1 VNDEAEGLRSRT
13 WRSRGE
19 DVAKFLLR
27 ATYTVDG
34 IKGVLKEGGS
44 ARRAAAQKAVE
55 SGGGRME
62 TFYYAFGE
70 DDAYVIVDVADN
82 AAAAALSMTIG
93 ATGAVRVRTIAL
105 VTPEEIDKAA
115 KANVSY
121 RAPGA

>member
-1 VNDEAEGLRSRT
+1 
-13 WRSRGE
+13 
-19 DVAKFLLR
+19 VAKFLLR

-62 TFYYAFGE
+62 AFYYAFGE

-115 KANVSY
+115 KASVSY

>member
-1 VNDEAEGLRSRT
+1 
-13 WRSRGE
+13 
-19 DVAKFLLR
+19 VAKFLLR

-62 TFYYAFGE
+62 AFYYAFGE

-82 AAAAALSMTIG
+82 AAAAAVSMTIG

-115 KANVSY
+115 KASVSY

>member
-1 VNDEAEGLRSRT
+1 M
-13 WRSRGE
+13 
-19 DVAKFLLR
+19 AKFLLR

-34 IKGVLKEGGS
+34 IKGVLKEGGT

-55 SGGGRME
+55 SVGGRLE
-62 TFYYAFGE
+62 AFYYAFGE

-82 AAAAALSMTIG
+82 ATAAALSLTIG
-93 ATGAVRVRTIAL
+93 ATGTVRVRTIAL

-115 KANVSY
+115 KASVSY

>member
-1 VNDEAEGLRSRT
+1 M
-13 WRSRGE
+13 
-19 DVAKFLLR
+19 AKFLLR

-34 IKGVLKEGGS
+34 IKGVIKEGGS
-44 ARRAAAQKAVE
+44 SRRAAAQKAVE
-55 SGGGRME
+55 SVGGRME
-62 TFYYAFGE
+62 AFYYAFGE
-70 DDAYVIVDVADN
+70 DDAYVIVDVVDN
-82 AAAAALSMTIG
+82 AAAAALSMTVG